1 MEDKQHRR
9 STNIV
14 KELRKEHVLK
24 TAFTAFVSAIVGGL
38 VATVFFYLG
47 ILGLGEAPG
56 DLSINE
62 SQQATPEE
70 GVNPGG
76 GDGPSVREVYTR
88 DGPGVVT
95 VDVSSSSIGPGGGS
109 GFVIDQRGYVVTNQH
124 VVDGANSVSVRFSS
138 GAREEAE
145 VVGEDASTDVAV
157 LRVEAP
163 EETLVPLTLGD
174 SDSVGVGDP
183 VIAVGNPLNVGISV
197 TTGIVSGLG
206 RPIDAPNGYTIS
218 GAVQTDAAL
227 SSGNSGGPLLD
238 AQGEVIGVNSLTAA
252 APGFGVVSQ
261 GLNFAVPINTVKS
274 VADQLIETG
283 RVEHGY
289 IGVRM
294 LPVGAEDLAAYSGV
308 SSEEFTEEYGLPESG
323 AIIREVAEGGPADE
337 AGLSGGEERE
347 VEIAGLTVPLGDVVT
362 EVEGEPVMTPDDL
375 TEVVNST
382 KPGDELTLTVVA
394 PEEEPREVTLTVGD
408 QPDEQ

>member
-1 MEDKQHRR
+1 M
-9 STNIV
+9 
-14 KELRKEHVLK
+14 
-24 TAFTAFVSAIVGGL
+24 AFVSAVVGGL
-38 VATVFFYLG
+38 VATVFFYLV
-47 ILGLGEAPG
+47 ILGFGKDSG

-70 GVNPGG
+70 GVNLGG
-76 GDGPSVREVYTR
+76 EDGPSVREVYTR

-95 VDVSSSSIGPGGGS
+95 VDVSSQSIGPGGGS
-109 GFVIDQRGYVVTNQH
+109 GFVIDERGYLVTNQH
-124 VVDGANSVSVRFSS
+124 VVEDADSVSVRFSS

-145 VVGEDASTDVAV
+145 VVGEDPSTDVAV
-157 LRVEAP
+157 LSVNTP
-163 EETLVPLTLGD
+163 EETLKPLTLGD

-183 VIAVGNPLNVGISV
+183 VIAIGNPLNVGISV

-238 AQGEVIGVNSLTAA
+238 SQGEVIGINSLSAA
-252 APGFGVVSQ
+252 APGFGTVAQ

-289 IGVRM
+289 MGVRM
-294 LPVGAEDLAAYSGV
+294 FPAGVEDLAAYSGL
-308 SSEEFTEEYGLPESG
+308 SAEEFSKQYSLPENG
-323 AIIREVAEGGPADE
+323 AIIREVVEGGPADE
-337 AGLSGGEERE
+337 AGLKGGGESEEE
-347 VEIAGLTVPLGDVVT
+347 VSGFTVPLGDVVT
-362 EVEGEPVMTPDDL
+362 EVEGERVTTPDDVSKVL
-375 TEVVNST
+375 NSK
-382 KPGDELTLTVVA
+382 KPGDSLSLTVVTPGEDA
-394 PEEEPREVTLTVGD
+394 REVTVTVGD
-408 QPDEQ
+408 QPDE

>member
-1 MEDKQHRR
+1 M
-9 STNIV
+9 
-14 KELRKEHVLK
+14 
-24 TAFTAFVSAIVGGL
+24 
-38 VATVFFYLG
+38 
-47 ILGLGEAPG
+47 
-56 DLSINE
+56 
-62 SQQATPEE
+62 
-70 GVNPGG
+70 
-76 GDGPSVREVYTR
+76 
-88 DGPGVVT
+88 
-95 VDVSSSSIGPGGGS
+95 DVSSESIGPGGGS
-109 GFVIDQRGYVVTNQH
+109 GFVIDERGYIVTNQH
-124 VVDGANSVSVRFSS
+124 VVEGSDSVSVRFSS

-145 VVGEDASTDVAV
+145 VVGEDPSTDVAV

-206 RPIDAPNGYTIS
+206 RPIAAPNGYTIS

-252 APGFGVVSQ
+252 APGLGVVSQ
-261 GLNFAVPINTVKS
+261 GLNFAVPINTVRS
-274 VADQLIETG
+274 VSEQIIETG

-294 LPVGAEDLAAYSGV
+294 LPVGVEDLAAYSGV
-308 SSEEFTEEYGLPESG
+308 SSEEFSEEYGLPESG

-337 AGLSGGEERE
+337 AGLSGGEDRG
-347 VEIAGLTVPLGDVVT
+347 VEIAGLTMPLGDVVT
-362 EVEGEPVMTPDDL
+362 EVGGETVVTPDDL
-375 TEVVNST
+375 TEAVNAT
-382 KPGDELTLTVVA
+382 RPGDELTLTVVTA
-394 PEEEPREVTLTVGD
+394 GEEPREVTLTVGD